1 MLPIRFS
8 AEADADL
15 EQIAEY
21 TWNTW
26 GKRHLAKYMRDLD
39 DCFERIQKHPL
50 IGRSCESIRPKFRRI
65 EVGQHVVFYI
75 TESDDILI
83 VRVLHQQMLPTNYF

>member
-1 MLPIRFS
+1 VLPIRFS
-8 AEADADL
+8 KDADADL

-26 GKRHLAKYMRDLD
+26 GEHQLAKYMRELD
-39 DCFERIQKHPL
+39 NCFERILKNPL

-65 EVGQHVVFYI
+65 EVGEHVVFYVI
-75 TESDDILI
+75 EPGNLLI
-83 VRVLHQQMLPTNYF
+83 VRVLHQQMLPANYF